1 MQHGSKPPTLKTIA
15 EMTGLSLSTVSL
27 SLRDGSR
34 LKKETREKVAKAA
47 AEIGYVP
54 NRAGVRLRTG
64 QTNVLT
70 LVLSPQRNAVDYT
83 RRLIEGIGAYLRDTV
98 HHLNVTPELDTDDPT
113 TAIRY
118 ILNNRTSDGV
128 ILTHTTPRD
137 PRVQMLM
144 EADFPFIC
152 HGRTEFYTPHAYHDF
167 HAEKFVDV
175 AVERL
180 LVRGR
185 KKFLLLAEDNGT
197 MNFANTVSGFNAA
210 TAKHGIAGKIET
222 DPRKLSTTTDA
233 RVYGKELAQSGEMY
247 DAIVC
252 NNELSSMAVIAGL
265 CDGGL
270 ELGREFE
277 LICKQTTEILP
288 TLHPHMDTVAEDW
301 FETGQELARM
311 LIERVKGGDVN
322 NLQMLQ
328 PPIPSWKMS

>member
-1 MQHGSKPPTLKTIA
+1 MQQGAKPPTLKTIA

-64 QTNVLT
+64 KTNVLS

-83 RRLIEGIGAYLRDTV
+83 RRLIEGIGAHLRGSH
-98 HHLNVTPELDTDDPT
+98 HHLNVIPELDSDDPT

-118 ILNNRTSDGV
+118 ILNNRTSDGL
-128 ILTHTTPRD
+128 ILTHTTPHD
-137 PRVQMLM
+137 PRIQLLM
-144 EADFPFIC
+144 EADFPFIS
-152 HGRTEFYTPHAYHDF
+152 HGRTEFYTPHAFHDF
-167 HAEKFVDV
+167 HAERFVEMAV
-175 AVERL
+175 ARL
-180 LVRGR
+180 LENGR
-185 KKFLLLAEDNGT
+185 RDFLFLAEDNGT
-197 MNFANTVSGFNAA
+197 MNFANTLSGFHAA
-210 TAKHGIAGKIET
+210 TAKHGIAGRIET
-222 DPRKLSTTTDA
+222 KPELLSTTTQA
-233 RVYGKELAQSGEMY
+233 RAYGKALAGSDTRA

-252 NNELSSMAVIAGL
+252 NNELTAMAVIAGL
-265 CDGGL
+265 TDGGQI
-270 ELGREFE
+270 LGQDYE

-311 LIERVKGGDVN
+311 LVARISGEAPQD
-322 NLQMLQ
+322 LQILQ
-328 PPIPSWKMS
+328 PPIPNWAA